1 MIIGGRDLTQQRLL
15 IAEIGNNHDG
25 DATKAL
31 EMVVAAAEA
40 GADAVK
46 VQVIEPT
53 RLVNRLQTE
62 RIAQLARFKLSF
74 ETFAEMASL
83 AHSKGILFIA
93 SVFDI
98 NALEQFAPL
107 LDAIKIASGDLDFT
121 LSLIKTASLDKPIIL
136 STGMN
141 TLDEVNI
148 AIKTIGDN
156 LSSGSLLERLALLH
170 CVSLYPVSFADA
182 NLRVIQTLRETF
194 NLIVGYSDHTLGV
207 EGAMV
212 SLALGAR
219 IIEKHFTL
227 DKTRT
232 TFRDHAL
239 SADPTDLKR
248 LAEIVHA
255 ADLMLGSGEK
265 NLCAA
270 EVEMAKAARRS
281 IVASRDLPQGT
292 SLTLNDFDYVRPRNG
307 FPPQK
312 AKEFVG
318 RVTRKLLQAHEVMTE
333 DYLG

>member
-15 IAEIGNNHDG
+15 IAEIGNNHEG
-25 DATKAL
+25 DVAIAL

-53 RLVNRLQTE
+53 RLVNRSQTD
-62 RIAQLARFKLSF
+62 RIAQLSRFKLSF
-74 ETFAEMASL
+74 DTFAEMASL
-83 AHSKGILFIA
+83 AHANGLLFIA

-98 NALEQFAPL
+98 HLLDQFVPL

-121 LSLIKTASLDKPIIL
+121 PSLIKTASLDKPIIL
-136 STGMN
+136 STGMH
-141 TLDEVNI
+141 TLDEVKV
-148 AIKTIGDN
+148 AVKTIGDN
-156 LSSGSLLERLALLH
+156 LSRGSLSERLALLH

-194 NLIVGYSDHTLGV
+194 NLTIGYSDHTLGV
-207 EGAMV
+207 EAAV
-212 SLALGAR
+212 ISLALGAR

-255 ADLMLGSGEK
+255 ADSILGSGEK
-265 NLCAA
+265 ILCAA

-281 IVASRDLPQGT
+281 IVATRDLPQGT
-292 SLTLNDFDYVRPRNG
+292 RLTLNDFDYVRPRNG
-307 FPPQK
+307 FPPLR
-312 AKEFVG
+312 AKDLAG
-318 RVTRKLLQAHEVMTE
+318 RVIRKSLQPHEVITE
-333 DYLG
+333 DHLE